1 MVQHPGPD
9 GLLSTDSDRQ
19 VLERPAWTL
28 RSGLFE
34 VNGFP
39 KNSAST
45 FEYRQRQFCVG
56 IVSRIRGSNCV
67 EVNYN

>member
-34 VNGFP
+34 V
-39 KNSAST
+39 AAVCLV
-45 FEYRQRQFCVG
+45 QRALELTGEKVAL
-56 IVSRIRGSNCV
+56 SELKYS
-67 EVNYN
+67 